1 MESYSE
7 RKESEFFNQ
16 SECEILE
23 ILSNNISLIALY
35 PNKIVLPKQ
44 RVHNKCS
51 LNPIC

>member
-7 RKESEFFNQ
+7 RKESEFFSQ

-23 ILSNNISLIALY
+23 ILSNNISLY